1 MKKEILEILEK
12 EAIKRNQVMRKV
24 KMDDG
29 TIYYTSGEL
38 NVKKLANIALT
49 LLTES

>member
-1 MKKEILEILEK
+1 MKKEILDILEK

-29 TIYYTSGEL
+29 TIYYTCGEM
-38 NVKKLANIALT
+38 NVKRLAKIAVVLAI
-49 LLTES
+49 ES